1 MRGFAYKTIN
11 GSQAAM
17 LNLEYRR
24 DLIDNLDI
32 RFLDN
37 LISLD
42 KIQGVGF
49 FDIGKSWFGSF
60 NERSFKK
67 DVGLGL
73 RLHFN
78 LGAFLEKFILR
89 LDAAQPLNQP
99 KARRRYWFGMSHM
112 F

>member
-49 FDIGKSWFGSF
+49 LIS
-60 NERSFKK
+60 ERA
-67 DVGLGL
+67 GLAVSAIAVLKRYRPGL
-73 RLHFN
+73 AL
-78 LGAFLEKFILR
+78 AF
-89 LDAAQPLNQP
+89 
-99 KARRRYWFGMSHM
+99 
-112 F
+112 